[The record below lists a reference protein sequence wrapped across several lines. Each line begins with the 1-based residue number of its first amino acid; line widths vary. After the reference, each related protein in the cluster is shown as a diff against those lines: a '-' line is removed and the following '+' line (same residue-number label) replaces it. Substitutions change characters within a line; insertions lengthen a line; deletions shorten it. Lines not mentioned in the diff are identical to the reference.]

1 MKRSLGVFGAGI
13 ALAVLVAF
21 GAAWPHLVAPTP
33 AQPDAPRVATTE
45 ARVAEAPAPVPL
57 GEGLS
62 LDRDTLHAEIR
73 DYIIRNP
80 EVLVEAFEVLEQR
93 QQLAEAQA
101 DFTRVRDNAEALW
114 SDPNSYV
121 GGNLE
126 GEIVIVEFLDYK
138 CGFCKRAHPEVKA
151 LIERNDDIKLIRKE
165 FPILGTESILASR
178 AAIAVLLNDGPEAY
192 ASMSDSLMA
201 FGGQVNENVIRRFAE
216 RAGADPDAMLAR
228 MDDVEV
234 SRIIQSNRA
243 LGQRLGIS
251 GTPSF
256 VFGERLVRGFLPLAQ
271 MEETV
276 ALLRRM

>member
-1 MKRSLGVFGAGI
+1 MKLSFGDIGFGALVLGLLGVG
-13 ALAVLVAF
+13 V
-21 GAAWPHLVAPTP
+21 AWPLLDRGAPLSAT
-33 AQPDAPRVATTE
+33 APRIE
-45 ARVAEAPAPVPL
+45 APLAREAEAPAPVPL
-57 GEGLS
+57 NQPLG
-62 LDRDTLHAEIR
+62 LDRETLHAEIR

-80 EVLVEAFEVLEQR
+80 EVLVEAFDVLEQR

-101 DFTRVRDNAEALW
+101 DFARVRDNAEALW
-114 SDPNSYV
+114 SDPNSFV
-121 GGNLE
+121 GGNLD

-165 FPILGTESILASR
+165 FPILGPESILASR
-178 AAIAVLLNDGPEAY
+178 AAISVLLNDGPEAY
-192 ASMSDSLMA
+192 ASMSDSLMS
-201 FGGQVNENVIRRFAE
+201 FGGRVTENVLRRFAE
-216 RAGADPDAMLAR
+216 RAGADADAMMAK
-228 MDDVEV
+228 MEDVEV

-256 VFGERLVRGFLPLAQ
+256 VFGERLVRGFLPLPQ

-276 ALLRRM
+276 TLLRRM